1 MRIMKREK
9 SRIKNGDTRGIKFK
23 AGKIINRDKGQSGI
37 QKQSR
42 LKDMRDKGPSRKKDK
57 AV

>member
-1 MRIMKREK
+1 MKREK